1 MKKILFIVVIA
12 LVFLAGCKTSSNVGD
27 VIKQSSEMI
36 AENQKKLETGQ
47 PAPIIE
53 YSLERENL
61 IKRTK
66 IFNDPNKVS
75 YIYLLSDFGTIISF
89 HVLKGKVSNL
99 SSYLVPDDTVVRH
112 SMNNW
117 AVTVQA
123 PDIDGSYGTNG
134 DGIFFFDTA
143 GTYIEWNGNY
153 LLCDKPLKVNPD
165 SLVLQSEGE

>member
-1 MKKILFIVVIA
+1 MKRIVLIVLVALLF
-12 LVFLAGCKTSSNVGD
+12 LVGCNKGSTVGS
-27 VIKQSSEMI
+27 VLEQSSKI
-36 AENQKKLETGQ
+36 IGENQKKLETGQ
-47 PAPIIE
+47 PAPIID

-66 IFNDPNKVS
+66 LFNDPNKVS

-99 SSYLVPDDTVVRH
+99 SSYLVPDDTVVTH

-117 AVTVQA
+117 AVTVQS

-134 DGIFFFDTA
+134 EGIFFFDTA
-143 GTYIEWNGNY
+143 GTYIEWNGKY
-153 LLCDKPLKVNPD
+153 MLCDRPLKIDPD
-165 SLVLQSEGE
+165 SLVFRSEVE